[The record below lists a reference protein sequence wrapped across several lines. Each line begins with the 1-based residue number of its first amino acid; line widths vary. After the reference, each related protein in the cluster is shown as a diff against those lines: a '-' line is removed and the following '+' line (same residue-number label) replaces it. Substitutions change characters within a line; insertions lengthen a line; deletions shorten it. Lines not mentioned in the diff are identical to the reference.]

1 MVLFFSKMAKKAGAF
16 PTDFYPFNP
25 LLTFKYKLT
34 AKIAIISLIV
44 QSLLMIVSIIKS
56 CTKVVT
62 SILNN

>member
-1 MVLFFSKMAKKAGAF
+1 MVLFFAKPAEKAGAF
-16 PTDFYPFNP
+16 PTAFYPFNR

-34 AKIAIISLIV
+34 ANIAIISIIV